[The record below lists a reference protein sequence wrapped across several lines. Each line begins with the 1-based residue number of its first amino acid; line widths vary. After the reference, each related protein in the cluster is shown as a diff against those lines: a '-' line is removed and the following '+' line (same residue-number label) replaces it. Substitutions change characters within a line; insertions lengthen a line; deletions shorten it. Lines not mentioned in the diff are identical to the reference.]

1 MSYLKQREVWDL
13 RWENSAG
20 YWAGC
25 WKTMWAS
32 TVWKHV
38 TIGMKKRVRECVF
51 LLFNELL
58 WYFQQHLQ
66 SESESLG
73 LIHCSPSCSNR
84 PPVAFGGHKSFLTA
98 DLCIQVRSTFEKWN
112 VTYCSPTE
120 IINFITRGPT
130 TSGCHAFFAVLAAW
144 LCGLQR
150 HSVSA
155 ALLVKSELLWLRG
168 FSTYSTL
175 FYD

>member
-58 WYFQQHLQ
+58 WCFQQHLQ

-112 VTYCSPTE
+112 VTYRPQWFPLQSHRNNKFHHKGTHNLWMSCLFCRVS
-120 IINFITRGPT
+120 
-130 TSGCHAFFAVLAAW
+130 CLA
-144 LCGLQR
+144 
-150 HSVSA
+150 
-155 ALLVKSELLWLRG
+155 LWLTASLG
-168 FSTYSTL
+168 
-175 FYD
+175 